1 MQFAMVS
8 YPQPASS
15 GQNWELGPQFWSEL
29 GTQFWSELG
38 PQFWSE
44 LKAHSGQNWEPSS
57 SQNRGPILGRTGNP
71 VLVRTGSRVLVRA
84 GQNLDPSSGQPSSGQ
99 NWDPQ
104 FRLVRTEG
112 TALVSQLI
120 FQLFFCSCSAC
131 WSKAVENA
139 GRSISVRFACRS
151 IERHAFS
158 AGFAC
163 RSERHAK
170 TVENARTS
178 IERHAFVFKCF
189 CWWFYRATCCVCACR
204 CIERAPCK
212 TS

>member
-1 MQFAMVS
+1 MDPSSGQNLRT
-8 YPQPASS
+8 SS
-15 GQNWELGPQFWSEL
+15 GQNWEPG
-29 GTQFWSELG
+29 
-38 PQFWSE
+38 
-44 LKAHSGQNWEPSS
+44 S
-57 SQNRGPILGRTGNP
+57 SQNWK
-71 VLVRTGSRVLVRA
+71 
-84 GQNLDPSSGQPSSGQ
+84 PSSGQ

-104 FRLVRTEG
+104 FRLVRTED

-139 GRSISVRFACRS
+139 GRSISVRFARRS

-178 IERHAFVFKCF
+178 IERHASSSVF
-189 CWWFYRATCCVCACR
+189 AGGS
-204 CIERAPCK
+204 IERHAVFVHVAV
-212 TS
+212 